1 MDFKMMADTHDNP
14 HTDPHTEDLDK
25 HRRYIERWIGWRT
38 WPHCPL
44 RRSSTATTPTPHAD
58 RNTAYLVADRDTVQE
73 LMRGRIQI
81 HYGPIWTASDNDA
94 TETYESWAAF
104 FAAGWRVD

>member
-1 MDFKMMADTHDNP
+1 MDSKQMAETHNP
-14 HTDPHTEDLDK
+14 NAHAEDLDK

-44 RRSSTATTPTPHAD
+44 RRDNAPPD
-58 RNTAYLVADRDTVQE
+58 RNVAYLVADRDTVQE